1 MRIKIAAEEEDQLNM
16 TPLIDMVFLLL
27 IFFLVATTIAQEERE
42 MQLQLPD
49 TSAVAPISAPPK
61 QLIVNIMQ
69 DGTLKVSGRA
79 FAKEELT
86 ATLRTMAKDEP
97 QREVLIRADRE
108 SLHKY
113 FADVAQLCREA
124 GINELKIGYLF
135 SGDPNQKN

>member
-1 MRIKIAAEEEDQLNM
+1 MRIKTAAEEEDQLNM

-49 TSAVAPISAPPK
+49 TSAVQPLSAPPK
-61 QLIVNIMQ
+61 QLIINIMQ
-69 DGTLKVSGRA
+69 DGTLKVSGRV
-79 FAKEELT
+79 FTRDELSS
-86 ATLRTMAKDEP
+86 TLRTMAKDEP
-97 QREVLIRADRE
+97 QREVLIRADAE

-113 FADVAQLCREA
+113 FADVAQLCRKV

-135 SGDPNQKN
+135 SGQGEQKN